1 MIRIIGEVEQSFNNF
16 LFCFQPGRVATLVED
31 RHVSSKLINLHQCFQ
46 SIHPNCVLGL
56 GVREQERQITEITI
70 MLN

>member
-31 RHVSSKLINLHQCFQ
+31 RHVSSKLINPHQC
-46 SIHPNCVLGL
+46 
-56 GVREQERQITEITI
+56 
-70 MLN
+70 